1 MLQKFRNKLRQIR
14 RNYLNQKL
22 IKRLADS
29 ATSQSTKHKI
39 YIFQTPTHS
48 NIGDHAIAEAQVEF
62 LKYYFPDHQ
71 IIEINQSLM
80 ISFLKRYA
88 HIITKNDII
97 TLIGGGNFGNAYM
110 KEERLRRAVVEALPN
125 NKIVIFPQ
133 TVYYTDNEEGKI
145 ELKITQNLFSKHR
158 DLTITAREK
167 VSYELMKVYFAEN
180 KIILTPDIVL
190 FTSKMRPSTR
200 VNGLEV
206 IRADEESILS
216 KTDKAQL
223 HQLLTSKFQ
232 SVIVSDMHVEHF
244 RSVTTIPERKAI
256 LEAKFAQFR
265 SAKVVITDRLHGMVL
280 AAITGTPCVVFSNY
294 NQKVLGTFEWIK
306 DLPYIRFVNNISE
319 AKIAFSELLELED
332 FTAYDNL
339 KMRNMYLPLKNAI
352 DGE

>member
-1 MLQKFRNKLRQIR
+1 MLQKIKNKLRQIR
-14 RNYLNQKL
+14 RNYLNQNLVKKL
-22 IKRLADS
+22 VDS
-29 ATSQSTKHKI
+29 AISHSSEQKI

-48 NIGDHAIAEAQVEF
+48 NIGDHAIAEAQVDF

-97 TLIGGGNFGNAYM
+97 TLHGGGNFGNAYL
-110 KEERLRRAVVEALPN
+110 KEERLRRAVVEAMPD
-125 NKIVIFPQ
+125 NKIIIFPQ
-133 TVYYTDNEEGKI
+133 TVYYTDNAQGRV
-145 ELKITQNLFSKHR
+145 ELKITQDLFSKHK
-158 DLTITAREK
+158 DLTITAREI
-167 VSYELMKVYFAEN
+167 VSYELMKKYFPN
-180 KIILTPDIVL
+180 SKVIITPDIVL
-190 FTSKMRPSTR
+190 FTSKIAPSIR
-200 VNGLEV
+200 ANGLEV

-223 HQLLTSKFQ
+223 HQLLISKFQ

-244 RSVTTIPERKAI
+244 RSVTTISERKAI

-265 SAKVVITDRLHGMVL
+265 NAKVVITDRLHGMVL

-294 NQKVLGTFEWIK
+294 NQKVLGTYEWIK

-319 AKIAFSELLELED
+319 AKVAFSELLELGD
-332 FTAYDNL
+332 FIPYDNV
-339 KMRNMYLPLKNAI
+339 KMRNLYLPLRNAI
-352 DGE
+352 DGK